1 MGIKKSIVPYHSIS
15 KRLTFYMLGISSFLL
30 FLLVAMS
37 FLYYSH
43 IIQNLEHESI
53 KHYEESVHIQ
63 IHNQRGKLKTLASD
77 WATREEIIAFMSSN
91 NIIDISQDSLSRLSN
106 IYEIDYMTI
115 FDDQF
120 QILFHQQITLFDS
133 LTIPL
138 HFQWNLNQSS
148 ITALNELCKN
158 PVDSH
163 TALIQ
168 DIPLLTGCS
177 PIGLETDE
185 SIHLGYVMFGQ
196 VIDDRLIEEFSFVIG
211 RQIQFVKQS
220 SSVSTTTSSILSKDR
235 DSMEVFYH
243 GGFFHL
249 SDEVGFIVNI
259 PRVSFAI
266 YEQSA
271 LPMYIIIV
279 LFVLLG
285 LVYEHYLIK
294 KHFSSR
300 LALLAKTVNTIR
312 TNQSHKDG
320 FANDD
325 VGDEI
330 TYLSHQFQQTLFE
343 MEQQNQDEVQ
353 RTAYFHPQSGLPN
366 YHSITNQLKHWI
378 DDQATSSIWVILMD
392 IQDMTSIASLYGQDY
407 TNALLIR
414 ITSIFHQLIPDSWYL
429 SQVGHN
435 QFMFAVHNTSKDQ
448 VIQIIEKMELRFRI
462 PIKVLQDEILVQW
475 KIGISSYPDV
485 ANSLEA
491 LLHST
496 SVALRTAKQKES
508 LPYVVFEKSIKEA
521 QLRLAIL
528 YNKLKMAM
536 VNGEFM
542 MNYQPKVDMTSRKIV
557 GYEALLR
564 WKNQELGNISPGEF
578 IPIAEDYGLMPSIGE
593 WVLHTVFED
602 MEKIKMMTG
611 KVLPFSFNVSGKQL
625 QSGFFADMVEAEI
638 QRRQIKPQLIEI
650 EITESVYMQ
659 SSNEIQKMIDQLR
672 KIGVKLSIDD
682 FGKGFSS
689 LSILSKKR
697 FDIIKIDSGFVWG
710 IGSEEDEQVVKH
722 IISISKTLGY
732 DIIAEGVE
740 SIDQARFL
748 TNLGCVRAQGYLY
761 HRPMGIK
768 QLIEVIANNPT

>member
-1 MGIKKSIVPYHSIS
+1 MSIKKSIVPYHSIS
-15 KRLTFYMLGISSFLL
+15 KRLSFFMLGISTFLL
-30 FLLVAMS
+30 SLLIVLS

-43 IIQNLEHESI
+43 IIYNLEHESI
-53 KHYEESVHIQ
+53 KHYEESVHIH
-63 IHNQRGKLKTLASD
+63 IHNQRSKLKTLASD
-77 WATREEIIAFMSSN
+77 WATREEITSFMSSN
-91 NIIDISQDSLSRLSN
+91 NAIDVSQDSIYRLSN

-120 QILFHQQITLFDS
+120 QILFHQQITLNDS

-138 HFQWNLNQSS
+138 HFHWNVDQSS

-158 PVDSH
+158 PEDSH

-177 PIGLETDE
+177 PIKSATDE
-185 SIHLGYVMFGQ
+185 SIHLGYVIFGQ
-196 VIDDRLIEEFSFVIG
+196 LIDDSLIEEFSFVIG

-220 SSVSTTTSSILSKDR
+220 SSVPTTTSSILSKNR
-235 DSMEVFYH
+235 DSMEVFYQ

-249 SDEVGFIVNI
+249 SDEVGFIVSI

-279 LFVLLG
+279 LFVLMG

-300 LALLAKTVNTIR
+300 LAILAKTVNTIR
-312 TNQSHKDG
+312 SNQSQRSV
-320 FANDD
+320 FAIDD

-330 TYLSHQFQQTLFE
+330 TYLSHQFQHTLTE
-343 MEQQNQDEVQ
+343 IEQQKKDEIHHA
-353 RTAYFHPQSGLPN
+353 AYFYPQSGLPN

-378 DDQATSSIWVILMD
+378 DDQTTSNIWVILMD
-392 IQDMTSIASLYGQDY
+392 VQDMTSIVSLYGQDY

-414 ITSIFHQLIPDSWYL
+414 ITSIFHQLIPTHWYL
-429 SQVGHN
+429 SQIGHN
-435 QFMFAVHNTSKDQ
+435 QFMFAIHNTFKDE
-448 VIQIIEKMELRFRI
+448 VIKVIEKMELRFRI

-475 KIGISSYPDV
+475 HIGISSYPDI

-521 QLRLAIL
+521 QLRLAML

-536 VNGEFM
+536 VNGEFV
-542 MNYQPKVDMTSRKIV
+542 MNYQPKVDMTSKIIV

-564 WKNQELGNISPGEF
+564 WKNPELGNISPGEF

-638 QRRQIKPQLIEI
+638 QRRQMEPHLIEI

-659 SSNEIQKMIDQLR
+659 SSNEIQIMIDRLR
-672 KIGVKLSIDD
+672 RIGVKLSIDD

-697 FDIIKIDSGFVWG
+697 FDVIKIDSGFVWG
-710 IGSEEDEQVVKH
+710 IGNEEDEQVVKH

-748 TNLGCVRAQGYLY
+748 TNLGCVRAQGFLY
-761 HRPMGIK
+761 HRPLGIK
-768 QLIEVIANNPT
+768 QLIEVIVSDPK